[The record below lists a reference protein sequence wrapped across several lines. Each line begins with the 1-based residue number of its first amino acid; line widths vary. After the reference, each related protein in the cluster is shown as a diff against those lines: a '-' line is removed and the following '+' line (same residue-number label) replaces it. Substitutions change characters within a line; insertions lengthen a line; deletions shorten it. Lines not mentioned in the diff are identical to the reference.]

1 MISFSPGI
9 AQGCFDLLEMADRT
23 PLAFVKIPSVFARLG
38 NLPSSRV
45 VESVQAL
52 NWLRAGE
59 DGIAMLTPSGARI
72 LSLAGYEPRLRQ
84 ALLDYIDAARP
95 PWIQNAT
102 FGRARVLSFAGSEI
116 AQVFVEAGL
125 AHGTED
131 AVVAFWD
138 AMSARA
144 RGQKNIRLTTIGRD
158 GERLTLTHEQDR
170 TGRMPKWVSIDSNE
184 DGYDVLSV
192 AGPTD
197 PSHLSIEVKATTIGL
212 AGSFHITEN
221 EWDRARSFANHV
233 FHLWDLSKTIP
244 HLAILSRTDID
255 PHIAINQGAG
265 NWKSIEIPFG
275 IFSEKLLPQSDL
287 LCVRPS
293 QRVD

>member
-1 MISFSPGI
+1 VVISFSPGI
-9 AQGCFDLLEMADRT
+9 AQGCFDLLEMADRM
-23 PLAFVKIPSVFARLG
+23 PLAFVQIPSVFARLG

-212 AGSFHITEN
+212 AGSFHLTAN
-221 EWDRARSFANHV
+221 EWGRALSFPNHA
-233 FHLWDLSKTIP
+233 FHLWDISKPVPRLAVLLREDVEP
-244 HLAILSRTDID
+244 HV
-255 PHIAINQGAG
+255 PVNQGTG
-265 NWKSIEIPFG
+265 SWESVEIPFS
-275 IFSEKLLPQSDL
+275 IFSAKLLPQSDL
-287 LCVRPS
+287 QYVRPS
-293 QRVD
+293 R